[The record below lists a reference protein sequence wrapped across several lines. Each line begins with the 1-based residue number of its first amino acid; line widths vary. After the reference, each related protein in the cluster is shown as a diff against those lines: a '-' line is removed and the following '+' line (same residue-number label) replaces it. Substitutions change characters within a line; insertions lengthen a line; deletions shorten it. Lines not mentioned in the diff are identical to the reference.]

1 MADASGDALDDWD
14 DHWDRYGEAAL
25 SNPAN
30 RYRWNLI
37 RSELDRPGS
46 PGRIV
51 DVGSGQGELTMRLAA
66 EYPDAQVCGLEY
78 SALGVKR
85 SQEAARSAGLD
96 VDFIQVDL
104 LEPGGAPGLPNG
116 WATAAVCSEVLEH
129 VDRPETLL
137 RNALDYMAPE
147 CRVVVTVPAGP
158 RTAFDRHIGHRR
170 HFTPRLLEQVL
181 VDSGLQVETIR
192 RAGFPFFNL
201 YKTMVLLR
209 GPKLIS
215 DVEHSD
221 KQGWA
226 ARISSLAERLFGVLF
241 RWNLRS
247 SPFGWQLV
255 AVARKPG

>member
-1 MADASGDALDDWD
+1 MDGASADASDDWD
-14 DHWDRYGEAAL
+14 DHWDRYGEAAR

-30 RYRWNLI
+30 QYRWTLI
-37 RSELDRPGS
+37 RSHLAGPGNL
-46 PGRIV
+46 GRIV

-66 EYPDAQVCGLEY
+66 EFPDSQVCGLEY

-96 VDFIQVDL
+96 VEFIQVDL
-104 LEPGGAPGLPNG
+104 LERGGAPGLPGG

-129 VDRPETLL
+129 VDAPETLL
-137 RNALDYMAPE
+137 GNALEYMAPG
-147 CRVVVTVPAGP
+147 CHVVVTVPAGP

-181 VDSGLQVETIR
+181 ADAGLQVETIR

-209 GPKLIS
+209 GRKLIS
-215 DVEHSD
+215 DVEHSER
-221 KQGWA
+221 QGMA
-226 ARISSLAERLFGVLF
+226 ARVSGLVERIFGLLF